1 MIRIAILAVVIGA
14 GLSALY
20 FSQSVETFTLPEKE
34 DVVRVEV
41 KDELTERVAAAQSEA
56 MDAIETDAKAA
67 YEAAKNQALKKIE
80 LDVIS
85 AYRKEVQE
93 KETALSKE
101 LKVF

>member
-1 MIRIAILAVVIGA
+1 MRRIALFAIVVGAV
-14 GLSALY
+14 LTALY

-80 LDVIS
+80 LDVIT
-85 AYRKEVQE
+85 AYRKEVE
-93 KETALSKE
+93 AKEVELSKE